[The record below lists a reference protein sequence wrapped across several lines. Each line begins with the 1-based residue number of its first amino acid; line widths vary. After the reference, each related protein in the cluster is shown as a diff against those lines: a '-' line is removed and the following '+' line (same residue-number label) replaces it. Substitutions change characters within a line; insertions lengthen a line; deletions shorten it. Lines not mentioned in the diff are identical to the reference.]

1 MSYVAMFF
9 RCAEVSV
16 LYRRGSVESLGHAD
30 AVPFR
35 CGDVEGAEQ
44 SNTNGTSGQ
53 WPNNPVVNISM
64 IMFPFSQC
72 Q

>member
-1 MSYVAMFF
+1 MLLCSFAVQMFF
-9 RCAEVSV
+9 RCNDK
-16 LYRRGSVESLGHAD
+16 RQESAVHAD

-35 CGDVEGAEQ
+35 CGDVESAEQ